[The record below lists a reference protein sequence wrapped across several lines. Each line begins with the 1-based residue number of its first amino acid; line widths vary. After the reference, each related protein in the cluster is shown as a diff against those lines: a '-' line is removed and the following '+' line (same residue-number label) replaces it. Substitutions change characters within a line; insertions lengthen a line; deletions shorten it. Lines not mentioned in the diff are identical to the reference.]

1 MSQRQRPTRKP
12 QSAPKKAAR
21 GINNS
26 SNVKGNRPRKQD
38 NARRQMQN
46 QQGSF
51 NQPVGASAAYSTGVS
66 TTRPKISMGN
76 NMCNVKHK
84 EFIGNVTGSS
94 AFTQSFELSLNPGI
108 AATFPWLSVMA
119 QNWQAYRF
127 KKLRFYY
134 LTRTGSN
141 IPGSVILCP
150 DYDAADVAPI
160 SEQVIDSYEDA
171 KEDAPW
177 KNIDCP
183 LNPIAMHL
191 LGPKK
196 FIRLGNLPAN
206 QDVKTFDVGNM
217 FVYTVDGTAVN
228 WGKVW
233 VEYDVDLY
241 TPQLPP
247 GGSSFTQVAP
257 IVGAT
262 STTAAEP
269 LGTAPVVTGNMQVVA
284 GNNGTNSTLVIS
296 NAIVGAE
303 YSLNVLSQGTV
314 ITGAVT
320 VSSYAGANAKTA
332 LSVINP
338 AATESVGFNTFT
350 AVSSPI
356 TIVLSGTATTITL
369 TEVIL
374 ALIPTSSF

>member
-1 MSQRQRPTRKP
+1 MSMRQRPTKP
-12 QSAPKKAAR
+12 RTAQKKAAK
-21 GINNS
+21 GKNNS
-26 SNVKGNRPRKQD
+26 SNAQGNRPRRQD
-38 NARRQMQN
+38 NARRQSS
-46 QQGSF
+46 QQGTF
-51 NQPVGASAAYSTGVS
+51 NNPIGASAAYSTGVS
-66 TTRPKISMGN
+66 TTRPKISMGS

-84 EFIGNVTGSS
+84 EFIGNVAGTT
-94 AFTQSFELSLNPGI
+94 AFTQAFGLAINPGI
-108 AATFPWLSVMA
+108 AATFPWLSNIA

-150 DYDAADVAPI
+150 DYDAADSAPI

-183 LNPIAMHL
+183 LSPTAMHL
-191 LGPKK
+191 MGPKK

-233 VEYDVDLY
+233 VEYDVDLF

-247 GGSSFTQVAP
+247 GGSSFTQVAT
-257 IVGAT
+257 INGAT
-262 STTAAEP
+262 SMTGALP
-269 LGTAPVVTGNMQVVA
+269 FGTAPVVAGNMQIAVTD
-284 GNNGTNSTLVIS
+284 NGTNNVLTVS

-303 YSLNVLSQGTV
+303 YGLSIQSVGTVFTQQTEVTSITSGATYKTSVGGIPAAATSCFSFATFTCTSTTMIFIINAVATTVTSTNAVLSLV
-314 ITGAVT
+314 
-320 VSSYAGANAKTA
+320 
-332 LSVINP
+332 
-338 AATESVGFNTFT
+338 
-350 AVSSPI
+350 
-356 TIVLSGTATTITL
+356 
-369 TEVIL
+369 
-374 ALIPTSSF
+374 PTSSF